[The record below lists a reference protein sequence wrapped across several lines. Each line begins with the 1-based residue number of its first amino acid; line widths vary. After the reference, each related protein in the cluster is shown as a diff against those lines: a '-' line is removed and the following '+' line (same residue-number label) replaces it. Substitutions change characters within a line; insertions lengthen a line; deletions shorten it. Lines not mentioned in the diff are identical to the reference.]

1 MSARTLSGTLLG
13 TARNEY
19 RMLIRRWPLWCLPA
33 AVVAIL
39 LATGGFGFG
48 TASSDPSSMARLV
61 GQQAIGVN
69 LLVLVAI
76 GALLADR
83 WVRDRQLGVEELLFA
98 TAASPVSRLW
108 GKYLGVVAA
117 AATTLLVVWAVL
129 AARLAIHFGDLSIAG
144 TAALAYL
151 VLVLPGLAFVAA
163 FGLVMPRLVGMR
175 LYQVLFIGYW
185 FWGNLVPQH
194 VMPTLS
200 GTWLTPI
207 GKYAD
212 AGLFA
217 HSSHS
222 LLLTGG
228 GSTAAAYGSIALL
241 AGIAVLLLTVFGLAE
256 RRRLR

>member
-1 MSARTLSGTLLG
+1 
-13 TARNEY
+13 
-19 RMLIRRWPLWCLPA
+19 MLIRRWPLWCLPA

-48 TASSDPSSMARLV
+48 MASSDPSSMARLV

-69 LLVLVAI
+69 LLVLVTI

-163 FGLVMPRLVGMR
+163 FGLVMPRLVGVR

-228 GSTAAAYGSIALL
+228 GSTATAYGSIALL
-241 AGIAVLLLTVFGLAE
+241 AGIAVLLLTGFGLAE

>member
-1 MSARTLSGTLLG
+1 
-13 TARNEY
+13 
-19 RMLIRRWPLWCLPA
+19 MLIRRWPLWCLPA

-163 FGLVMPRLVGMR
+163 FGLVMPRLVGVR

>member
-13 TARNEY
+13 TARSEY

-163 FGLVMPRLVGMR
+163 FGLVMPRLVGVR

>member
-1 MSARTLSGTLLG
+1 MNAWTPPGTVLG

-19 RMLIRRWPLWCLPA
+19 RMLVRRWPLWCLPA
-33 AVVAIL
+33 AVAAVL

-48 TASSDPSSMARLV
+48 TASPDPPSVARLV
-61 GQQAIGVN
+61 GQQAVGVN
-69 LLVLVAI
+69 LLDLVVI

-83 WVRDRQLGVEELLFA
+83 WVRDRQLGVEELLSA
-98 TAASPVSRLW
+98 TAASPASRLW
-108 GKYLGVVAA
+108 GKYLGVLAA
-117 AATTLLVVWAVL
+117 AAIPLLAVWALL
-129 AARLAIHFGDLSIAG
+129 AARVAIHYGDPWVAG
-144 TAALAYL
+144 TATLAYL
-151 VLVLPGLAFVAA
+151 VLVLPGLAFVTA
-163 FGLVMPRLVGMR
+163 FGLVIPRLLGVR

-185 FWGNLVPQH
+185 FWGNLVPQN

-241 AGIAVLLLTVFGLAE
+241 AGITVLLLTSFGLAE
-256 RRRLR
+256 QRRLR

>member
-1 MSARTLSGTLLG
+1 MNEWVPPGTLLG

-19 RMLIRRWPLWCLPA
+19 RMLVRRWPLWCLPA

-39 LATGGFGFG
+39 LATGGFGFNA
-48 TASSDPSSMARLV
+48 ASSDPSAVARLV

-69 LLVLVAI
+69 LLVLVVI

-108 GKYLGVVAA
+108 GKYLGVLGAA
-117 AATTLLVVWAVL
+117 ASPLLLVWALL
-129 AARLAIHFGDLSIAG
+129 AARLAIHYGDLSVAG

-163 FGLVMPRLVGMR
+163 FGLVVPRLLGVR

-185 FWGNLVPQH
+185 FWGNLVPRH

-200 GTWLTPI
+200 GTWLTPV

-241 AGIAVLLLTVFGLAE
+241 AGVTVLLVTGFGLAE

>member
-163 FGLVMPRLVGMR
+163 FGLVMPRLVGVR

>member
-1 MSARTLSGTLLG
+1 
-13 TARNEY
+13 
-19 RMLIRRWPLWCLPA
+19 
-33 AVVAIL
+33 VVAVPP
-39 LATGGFGFG
+39 T
-48 TASSDPSSMARLV
+48 P
-61 GQQAIGVN
+61 
-69 LLVLVAI
+69 
-76 GALLADR
+76 
-83 WVRDRQLGVEELLFA
+83 
-98 TAASPVSRLW
+98 
-108 GKYLGVVAA
+108 
-117 AATTLLVVWAVL
+117 LLVVWAVL

-163 FGLVMPRLVGMR
+163 FGLVMPRLVGVR

>member
-1 MSARTLSGTLLG
+1 MNEWVPPGTLLG

-33 AVVAIL
+33 AVVAML
-39 LATGGFGFG
+39 LATGGFGFD
-48 TASSDPSSMARLV
+48 TASSDPSSVARLV

-69 LLVLVAI
+69 LLVLVVI

-108 GKYLGVVAA
+108 GKYLGVLAA
-117 AATTLLVVWAVL
+117 AASPLLVVWALL
-129 AARLAIHFGDLSIAG
+129 AARLAIHYGDLSVAG

-163 FGLVMPRLVGMR
+163 FGLVVPRLLGVR

-241 AGIAVLLLTVFGLAE
+241 AGVTVLLVTGFGLAE

>member
-13 TARNEY
+13 TARSEY

>member
-163 FGLVMPRLVGMR
+163 FGLVMPRLVGVR

-241 AGIAVLLLTVFGLAE
+241 AGIAVLLLTGFGLAE

>member
-1 MSARTLSGTLLG
+1 MSARMLSGTLLG

-48 TASSDPSSMARLV
+48 MASSDPSSMARLV

-69 LLVLVAI
+69 LLVLVTI

-108 GKYLGVVAA
+108 GKYRGVAAA

-241 AGIAVLLLTVFGLAE
+241 AGIAVLLLTGFGLAE

>member
-1 MSARTLSGTLLG
+1 MNARILPGTLLG
-13 TARNEY
+13 AARNEY
-19 RMLIRRWPLWCLPA
+19 LMHIRRWPLWCLPA
-33 AVVAIL
+33 GVLAIL
-39 LATGGFGFG
+39 LATGGLGFG
-48 TASSDPSSMARLV
+48 TARPDPASMTRLV

-69 LLVLVAI
+69 LLVLVVI

-98 TAASPVSRLW
+98 TPASPVSRLW
-108 GKYLGVVAA
+108 GKYLGVLAA
-117 AATTLLVVWAVL
+117 SASPLLVVWAVL
-129 AARLAIHFGDLSIAG
+129 AARLAIHYGDPSVAG
-144 TAALAYL
+144 TAARAYL

-163 FGLVMPRLVGMR
+163 FGLVFPRLLGVR

-222 LLLTGG
+222 MLLTGG
-228 GSTAAAYGSIALL
+228 GSMGAAYGSIALL
-241 AGIAVLLLTVFGLAE
+241 AGVTVLLLTGFGLAE

>member
-1 MSARTLSGTLLG
+1 MSAWTLSGTLLG

-19 RMLIRRWPLWCLPA
+19 RMLVRRWPLWCLPA

-39 LATGGFGFG
+39 LATGGFGFDA
-48 TASSDPSSMARLV
+48 ASSDPSSMARLV

-76 GALLADR
+76 GTLLADR

-108 GKYLGVVAA
+108 GKYLGVLAA
-117 AATTLLVVWAVL
+117 AATSLLVVWAVL
-129 AARLAIHFGDLSIAG
+129 AARLAIHYGDLSVAG
-144 TAALAYL
+144 TAILAYL

-163 FGLVMPRLVGMR
+163 FGLVMPRLVGVR

-228 GSTAAAYGSIALL
+228 GSTTAAYGSIVLL
-241 AGIAVLLLTVFGLAE
+241 AGIAVLLLTGFGLAE